1 MWKIYYCPP
10 SGENNSPY
18 EEIIG
23 FGNPIAARVFNQLE
37 LNAVYD
43 STTEWIGSV
52 KQIKYKKEKWLQWTW
67 GQVRVHFLQ
76 FNDTKTIIILNAFLK
91 KSDKTKN
98 INLERTYKNLSKLDR
113 YDLD

>member
-1 MWKIYYCPP
+1 VWKIYYCPP

-43 STTEWIGSV
+43 STTE
-52 KQIKYKKEKWLQWTW
+52 
-67 GQVRVHFLQ
+67 
-76 FNDTKTIIILNAFLK
+76 
-91 KSDKTKN
+91 
-98 INLERTYKNLSKLDR
+98 
-113 YDLD
+113 